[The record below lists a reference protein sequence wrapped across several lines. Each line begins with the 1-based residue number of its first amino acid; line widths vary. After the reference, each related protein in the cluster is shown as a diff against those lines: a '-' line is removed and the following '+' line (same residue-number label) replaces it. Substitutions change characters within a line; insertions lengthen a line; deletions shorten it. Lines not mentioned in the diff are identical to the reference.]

1 MVEQNLVVNFD
12 DDPVKEHQ
20 PVILDHC
27 GSYSFQK
34 GQSLPVVDNQ
44 GWDMLWPVLFDYV
57 GNSDFSCQLGTVA
70 GVPKPQGAL

>member
-44 GWDMLWPVLFDYV
+44 GWDMLWPMLFDYL
-57 GNSDFSCQLGTVA
+57 GNSDHWRC
-70 GVPKPQGAL
+70 P